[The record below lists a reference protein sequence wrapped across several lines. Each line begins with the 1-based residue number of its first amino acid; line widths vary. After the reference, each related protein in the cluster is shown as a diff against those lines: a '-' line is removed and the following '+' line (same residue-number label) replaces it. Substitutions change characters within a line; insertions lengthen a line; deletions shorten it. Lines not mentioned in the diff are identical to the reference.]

1 MYNTIKHIQRRNDR
15 ATRNAQKHVMSAI
28 YQTFEE
34 CQAILDRGQQVSRS
48 EVPEATDDNAEGLAF
63 SEDFAGIYADR

>member
-15 ATRNAQKHVMSAI
+15 ATRNAQKHVMAAI

-34 CQAILDRGQQVSRS
+34 CQAIWDRAQQVSRS
-48 EVPEATDDNAEGLAF
+48 EIVEAC
-63 SEDFAGIYADR
+63 EDAPIEYEAYNWADR

>member
-15 ATRNAQKHVMSAI
+15 ATRNAQKHVMAAI

-34 CQAILDRGQQVSRS
+34 CQAIWDRAQQVSRS
-48 EVPEATDDNAEGLAF
+48 EIVEACEDAPE
-63 SEDFAGIYADR
+63 FAGGQDYAGIWADR